1 MHMKSLK
8 SFLLLGCLFL
18 FIRNGVGQSSS
29 GRYTVRLDSPQ
40 QVIWGLGVEIQ
51 NDAIGSGNH
60 GMPDEVIA
68 VPDNLTKSERQRFY
82 KHLLKGF
89 RYCRLAMGLYF
100 RGLDSSRQHII
111 ERYPHQVKD
120 LKEMID
126 QSGMEGISMEYWSPA
141 PYWKST
147 NNYIGGTLKSD
158 DPAFLN
164 AFGNA
169 LAKDVHY
176 MQAHGIKVSMWG
188 LQNEPGV
195 GNPGNL
201 SIEGALPQSYS
212 TCYYSP
218 DLYYKAFKV
227 IAPKIRRAAPK
238 ALIMVD
244 SQSGNAGARGK
255 KIQQDTDLL
264 KFVDAWV
271 YHRVG
276 SNSNLMIKEA
286 PLYTSNTF
294 DKPVFQNEFEYQHR
308 SNDTLFVNTA
318 QSILNWLTFANSP
331 TWFWLHALKP
341 TYNAEASGYSLGFWR
356 PEDDNDFSH
365 FPGIKKGHWDYNSLN
380 YNAIAGFLK
389 YMSWNSRRYEV
400 DEDAVRHDN
409 RIMAFKTP
417 SGHLVVVLTNRSGGP
432 FTFHVTTGLN
442 KRFRGYRYTAS
453 SRDDGLGTL
462 SGPDISP
469 TLPDLSVEFWVEQ

>member
-1 MHMKSLK
+1 MKRVNYY
-8 SFLLLGCLFL
+8 LLICCFL
-18 FIRNGVGQSSS
+18 FWGEQGLAQQQGGSYN
-29 GRYTVRLDSPQ
+29 VRLDEPKQ
-40 QVIWGLGVEIQ
+40 EIWGLGVEIQ

-60 GMPDEVIA
+60 GLPDEVIA
-68 VPDNLTKSERQRFY
+68 IPDNLTKSERQRFY

-100 RGLDSSRQHII
+100 RGLDSSGQHII
-111 ERYPHQVKD
+111 ERYPHQIED

-147 NNYIGGTLKSD
+147 NSYIGGTLKSD
-158 DPAFLN
+158 DPEFLD
-164 AFGNA
+164 AFGDA
-169 LAKDVHY
+169 LVADVKY
-176 MQAHGIKVSMWG
+176 MQQHGIKISMWG
-188 LQNEPGV
+188 LQNEPSV

-201 SIEGALPQSYS
+201 SIGGAPPQSYS
-212 TCYYSP
+212 TCYYDP
-218 DLYYKAFKV
+218 DLYYKAFRM
-227 IAPKIRRAAPK
+227 IAPKIRNAAPK

-244 SQSGNAGARGK
+244 SQSGNAGVRGK
-255 KIQQDTDLL
+255 KIQQDTNLL
-264 KFVDAWV
+264 KLVDAWV

-276 SNSNLMIKEA
+276 SDANLMIKEA

-308 SNDTLFVNTA
+308 SSDKLFVNTA
-318 QSILNWLTFANSP
+318 QSIINWLTFANSP

-341 TYNAEASGYSLGFWR
+341 TYNVEASGYSLGFWR

-365 FPGIKKGHWDYNSLN
+365 FPGIKKGHWDYNPLN

-389 YMSWNSRRYEV
+389 YMPWNSRRYVVE
-400 DEDAVRHDN
+400 EDTVRHDN

-417 SGHLVVVLTNRSGGP
+417 SGHLVVVLTNRSGNP
-432 FTFHVTTGLN
+432 FTFHVTTGKN

-453 SRDDGLGTL
+453 SRDTGLGIL
-462 SGPDISP
+462 SGPDITP
-469 TLPDLSVEFWVEQ
+469 TLPDLSIEFWVEQ